1 MSFCKISVFCNVLLP
16 LPGINILLLICCSSL
31 LACFPSYLILVSLGF
46 ANSVSS
52 FFLLSVSISQDSVA
66 ESAYCAV
73 PSQVIS
79 FLPSF
84 SINPLELIFIFLP
97 STKIPIP
104 YSLLGI
110 FST

>member
-1 MSFCKISVFCNVLLP
+1 MSFCQISGFCNVLLP

-104 YSLLGI
+104 YSLLGT